1 MNTTHAVAGIDPH
14 KHTATVAIV
23 DVLGVL
29 VTSLS
34 VRVTKSGIDALTALL
49 KATEMTIDRIGV
61 EGSGGL
67 GRPVMLAL
75 AAAGYDVREVQAN
88 RTAQRRKRRRR
99 TKTDIED
106 AEAIARETLAEAD
119 LPPAGKDNAPPP
131 AADQLA
137 AVRDWRESL
146 VLQRVRLLNEAEA
159 VLVSLPLQLRE
170 QLPANSRVSASLDR
184 LARLEDI
191 RPDLG
196 AADRVKLDRL
206 AQTRADVAS
215 IGARIKELDS
225 QVPALL
231 KTLGCTLTVIH
242 GRRRHRDDTD
252 DRDRRPAPLRHR
264 GTVRPLVRRRPG
276 GPVIR
281 RGRRP
286 STAPPPRPRREPQ
299 GQLDAAHRPHHPGP
313 LPPAGPGLHGQTRNR
328 AQDQTGRPAS
338 PQTAARQRH
347 YPPHVERLRP
357 SRTGQ
362 PIVLDR
368 RCLTRELRVAELP
381 TPQDH
386 QEPWALPQ
394 RRRGDQASLARHPRH
409 RR

>member
-119 LPPAGKDNAPPP
+119 LPPAGKGNAPPP

-170 QLPANSRVSASLDR
+170 QLPASSRVSASLDR

-242 GRRRHRDDTD
+242 GVGVVTAMTLMTEIGDPHRFATEGRFARWCGVAPVALSSGEGDGPPRQHRLDLGGNRRVNSMLHIVHITQARCHPPAQAYMARRETERKTKRAARRAHKRQLANVIIRHMWNDA
-252 DRDRRPAPLRHR
+252 DRLAQASPSS
-264 GTVRPLVRRRPG
+264 
-276 GPVIR
+276 
-281 RGRRP
+281 
-286 STAPPPRPRREPQ
+286 STA
-299 GQLDAAHRPHHPGP
+299 AA
-313 LPPAGPGLHGQTRNR
+313 
-328 AQDQTGRPAS
+328 
-338 PQTAARQRH
+338 
-347 YPPHVERLRP
+347 
-357 SRTGQ
+357 
-362 PIVLDR
+362 
-368 RCLTRELRVAELP
+368 
-381 TPQDH
+381 
-386 QEPWALPQ
+386 
-394 RRRGDQASLARHPRH
+394 
-409 RR
+409 